1 MQTFLCFDIG
11 GSKYNVG
18 LVRRDGT
25 VLARQKSLWAG
36 HTVQAMLSELFCA
49 GHAVLARCPGQR
61 PCAAGAT
68 IPGLADAASGMWVEA
83 SFSGIRELP
92 IAHLLRQE
100 FGLPTAIENDAR
112 ACALA
117 ERLFGAGK
125 AVDDF
130 FYVTV
135 SNGIGGALF
144 LNGALYTGALGN
156 AGELGHCTAVE
167 NGRPCGCGKRGC
179 LEAHAAG
186 PAITKNYMELGGT
199 PGEDGAPPTAKEIAA
214 RARAGE
220 EAALR
225 TFALEGRLL
234 GAALAQAV
242 NILNPAR
249 VILGGGVSLAY
260 DVFGPALE
268 QALGRNIYRKASGNV
283 DVMPTPLGYDGGLYA
298 AAALAILRAEK
309 G

>member
-25 VLARQKSLWAG
+25 VLARQKSLWAE
-36 HTVQAMLSELFCA
+36 HTVQAMLGELFCA

-92 IAHLLRQE
+92 IARLLRQE

-199 PGEDGAPPTAKEIAA
+199 PGED
-214 RARAGE
+214 
-220 EAALR
+220 L
-225 TFALEGRLL
+225 
-234 GAALAQAV
+234 
-242 NILNPAR
+242 
-249 VILGGGVSLAY
+249 SL
-260 DVFGPALE
+260 
-268 QALGRNIYRKASGNV
+268 IH
-283 DVMPTPLGYDGGLYA
+283 
-298 AAALAILRAEK
+298 I
-309 G
+309 